1 MITYNHKLLPNYV
14 LCQYHIPAKTA
25 SLNLRTKRKIK
36 RVPKKVQM
44 DECGGKTYKLITTYK
59 CPAGI
64 RNYIGINRINSF
76 QSCAFSVNRRN
87 FYNVVGVFVLNDC
100 ASAFFLSRTRLL

>member
-1 MITYNHKLLPNYV
+1 MPISYSSENRFSEFENQEEKLKES
-14 LCQYHIPAKTA
+14 Q
-25 SLNLRTKRKIK
+25 RKYK
-36 RVPKKVQM
+36 WMNV
-44 DECGGKTYKLITTYK
+44 DCGGKTYKLITTYK

-64 RNYIGINRINSF
+64 SINSF